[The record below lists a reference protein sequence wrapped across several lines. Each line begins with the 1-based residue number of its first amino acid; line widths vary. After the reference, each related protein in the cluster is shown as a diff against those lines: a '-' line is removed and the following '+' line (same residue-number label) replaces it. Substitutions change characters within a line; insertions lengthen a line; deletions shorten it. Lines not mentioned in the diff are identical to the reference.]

1 MRIGQAIPRSAGQG
15 FTLLEVLMVVLVVGI
30 ISSVVM
36 LNVGTGGAERQLREE
51 SDRLFALLGQAGSE
65 AVMQNQE
72 FGLRV
77 TEDGYTFLCLDEEK
91 QRWAECRDNIFRA
104 REIPEGLELR
114 LLSQGAQK
122 ELPLAEAEPE
132 AAASSSAPREEE
144 GQRLTPDLFLLS
156 SGEVSAASLELR
168 VRESPALRSEI
179 RLDEIGRVTRAEDE
193 GEEDGNAG

>member
-1 MRIGQAIPRSAGQG
+1 MRIGHATVSTSGQG

-77 TEDGYTFLCLDEEK
+77 TDNGYTFLCLDEAK

-114 LLSQGAQK
+114 LLRQGVQK
-122 ELPLAEAEPE
+122 ELPLAESEPD
-132 AAASSSAPREEE
+132 ATASSTAPREEA
-144 GQRLTPDLFLLS
+144 GQRITPDLFLLS
-156 SGEVSAASLELR
+156 SGEASAASLELR
-168 VRESPALRSEI
+168 VQENPALRSEI
-179 RLDEIGRVTRAEDE
+179 RIDEIGRVSRAEAE
-193 GEEDGNAG
+193 GEEEVNAG